1 MSETLLSDHDAGA
14 PVPLGRVIGRVSRT
28 LRPERIGAGALAELR
43 RMNWREFPLGFWRF
57 YLEHAPIEWREPAGR
72 PDDRIDLAWAGV
84 LRAMAEAAPDPHVP
98 NNSLG
103 AALAET
109 GYAEMRFVRY
119 LRADGEE
126 LARETRIAAAW
137 LARKGRKADWR
148 APAELVLGRIGRLG
162 RGVLRP
168 DRVAH
173 RLARRVLRPDRVA
186 HRLARDYFAAQAAAS
201 RTSDRS

>member
-1 MSETLLSDHDAGA
+1 MSETRLSDRNAGRDADA
-14 PVPLGRVIGRVSRT
+14 PVPLARAIGRVSAA

-43 RMNWREFPLGFWRF
+43 RMNWREFPPGFWRF
-57 YLEHAPIEWREPAGR
+57 YLEHVPIEWREPAGG

-84 LRAMAEAAPDPHVP
+84 LRAMAEAAPDPHGAD
-98 NNSLG
+98 SAFG

-137 LARKGRKADWR
+137 LARKGRKADWK
-148 APAELVLGRIGRLG
+148 APAELVLGRIGRFG
-162 RGVLRP
+162 RRVRRP
-168 DRVAH
+168 DRA
-173 RLARRVLRPDRVA
+173 A
-186 HRLARDYFAAQAAAS
+186 HRLARDYFAAPAAAS

>member
-1 MSETLLSDHDAGA
+1 MSETLLSDRDAGRDAGA
-14 PVPLGRVIGRVSRT
+14 PVPLGSAIGRVSRA

-43 RMNWREFPLGFWRF
+43 RMNWREFPPGFWRF
-57 YLEHAPIEWREPAGR
+57 YLEHAPIEWREPAGG
-72 PDDRIDLAWAGV
+72 PADRIDLAWAGL
-84 LRAMAEAAPDPHVP
+84 LRAMAEAAPDPHVAD
-98 NNSLG
+98 NSLG

-148 APAELVLGRIGRLG
+148 APAELVLGRIGCIHSGIR
-162 RGVLRP
+162 
-168 DRVAH
+168 
-173 RLARRVLRPDRVA
+173 RPDRVA